1 MPARDRRVGEIAPT
15 YFASIDA
22 SERIARTLP
31 QAKVVC
37 VFRHPVERVIS
48 LYKLKRAYGMIP
60 WNFEQAL
67 ACDPEM
73 LESSRYATRLKAW
86 QHALGQEQVLAT
98 LYDDLRDKPQ
108 KFLDTIVDFIDV
120 PRFGLSH
127 SQTMSVHASETMTHP
142 RTYHRTRRAT
152 TMADWFKARRLDRV
166 VAAVRDS
173 PLRKL
178 FLGGG
183 LPFAEFSMET
193 SLQALRDLSSRGGR
207 TRRHDQ
213 SRSVGLEIDQ
223 RRNPYRIAKRIDD
236 HWSVV
241 GRRQF
246 LLDQGLHLFEH
257 LILGQPGGIDH
268 DSVRSCHQWGNCASS
283 VAPVAL
289 AKFSSHGCGGGPFNM
304 LLLEPALLTHHGV
317 GVEEDFNVGIGKHLG
332 ADVAAFHDYATGE
345 SHFTL
350 SRDHPLANLG
360 MDGSAGSRFRD
371 IALPDA
377 G

>member
-1 MPARDRRVGEIAPT
+1 MERISAIRRVRETGGNSSTGSRLPSFFVIGPPRTGTTWLYEILKDRTLLPAPTKETRFFDKHFHRGIDWYRAHFGHASRDRRVGEIAPT
-15 YFASIDA
+15 YFASIEA

-31 QAKVVC
+31 EAKVVC

-86 QHALGQEQVLAT
+86 QHALGRERVLAM

-127 SQTMSVHASETMTHP
+127 SQMMSVHASETMTHP
-142 RTYHRTRRAT
+142 RNYHRTRRAT

-166 VAAVRDS
+166 VAAVRNS

-193 SLQALRDLSSRGGR
+193 SLRLYEIFRPEVEELEGMINRDLSGWKSIG
-207 TRRHDQ
+207 
-213 SRSVGLEIDQ
+213 E
-223 RRNPYRIAKRIDD
+223 
-236 HWSVV
+236 
-241 GRRQF
+241 
-246 LLDQGLHLFEH
+246 E
-257 LILGQPGGIDH
+257 
-268 DSVRSCHQWGNCASS
+268 
-283 VAPVAL
+283 AL
-289 AKFSSHGCGGGPFNM
+289 TTS
-304 LLLEPALLTHHGV
+304 
-317 GVEEDFNVGIGKHLG
+317 
-332 ADVAAFHDYATGE
+332 
-345 SHFTL
+345 
-350 SRDHPLANLG
+350 
-360 MDGSAGSRFRD
+360 
-371 IALPDA
+371 
-377 G
+377 